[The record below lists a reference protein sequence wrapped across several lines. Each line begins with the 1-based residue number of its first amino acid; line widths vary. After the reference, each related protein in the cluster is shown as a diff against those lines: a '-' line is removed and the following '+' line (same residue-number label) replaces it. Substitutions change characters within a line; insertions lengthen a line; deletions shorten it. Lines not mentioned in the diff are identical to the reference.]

1 MGCWCETCG
10 ITHMPI
16 DAGDK
21 CRVFFI
27 TQQDYGTEK
36 QGGGFS
42 YSNEVWYPRGL
53 PLRGT
58 YNDYGG
64 LDDIEEDTNSKI
76 LIEGLKNDWV
86 PYKAQHQ
93 WERDVNPADLDVY
106 VVMEETERDRAK
118 VYDGDSPT
126 RAKRMQESLDKMK
139 EGKYEPLDESPHP
152 EDRDQ
157 RPFGLM
163 FVHEDVY
170 QAMINYDPID
180 AHHTDEG
187 YLYRPRSKILEDDM
201 REWYNKG
208 LEACKDLSSLR
219 NDKRF
224 RSMMMDAA
232 ASHWNAFN
240 SFRSDPP
247 FCKGVS
253 YYYDFLREKMQA
265 GVPYEDPEV
274 QTVAKGLIEFTK
286 FTWAMGESR
295 RAWMPQSG
303 KGSQN
308 NETEIHKILAG
319 TVIAVS
325 AARDKEIEQYRDEM
339 YDGVDWKMKHNEE
352 ELAKRA
358 AKASPP
364 PKKTKGKKSK

>member
-16 DAGDK
+16 NAGDK

-64 LDDIEEDTNSKI
+64 MDDIEEDTNSKI
-76 LIEGLKNDWV
+76 LIDGLKNDWV
-86 PYKAQHQ
+86 PYKATHQ
-93 WERDVNPADLDVY
+93 WEKDVNPADLNVY
-106 VVMEETERDRAK
+106 TVMEETERNRAK

-126 RAKRMQESLDKMK
+126 RQKRMQEWMERAQ
-139 EGKYEPLDESPHP
+139 EGKWEPYDESEHP

-163 FVHEDVY
+163 FVHEEVY
-170 QAMINYDPID
+170 QTMINYDPID
-180 AHHTDEG
+180 AHHTDGG

-201 REWYNKG
+201 REWYNGG
-208 LEACKDLSSLR
+208 LEAAKELGKTKLR
-219 NDKRF
+219 LKGLLLD
-224 RSMMMDAA
+224 SV
-232 ASHWNAFN
+232 SHWN
-240 SFRSDPP
+240 SFSSLRSDPP
-247 FCKGVS
+247 FCKGIS
-253 YYYDFLREKMQA
+253 YYYEFLHKKMEE

-274 QTVAKGLIEFTK
+274 QTVAKGLIEYTK
-286 FTWAMGESR
+286 FTWAMSESR

-308 NETEIHKILAG
+308 NETEIHKALAG

-325 AARDKEIEQYRDEM
+325 AARDKETEKFRDEI

-352 ELAKRA
+352 ELARRA
-358 AKASPP
+358 ALASPKP
-364 PKKTKGKKSK
+364 KKSKKSK